1 MFKSLPKK
9 KRAHLIG
16 YFQRSRFSLYMPGS
30 NQVAALDFPP
40 TILNDLT
47 VVDTEQFR
55 KAITKLLA
63 QYNLDEGPVLIVLA
77 TDVCFIQEVPS
88 EQKKGEPTPQDIVKE
103 LRSSM
108 PFANVFARL
117 LQLGKRQLA
126 IGLNR
131 EFYEPLLAA
140 FHEEGFE
147 VTTLIPE
154 VVLTTPL
161 TTTGLT
167 PELALG
173 LSAAVDKLEAFDL
186 LESSEKPKMITTSA
200 QTPEDKKR
208 TLLLVGVFVF
218 LTLLLVGVWWWT
230 NRSQPNKPTVVP
242 VVPVTIEEPSGLVLE
257 PVTAVPDPLVST
269 ASALLDESATPAAAI
284 ASESASESAS
294 QTTP

>member
-9 KRAHLIG
+9 KRAYLIG

-40 TILNDLT
+40 TIVADLT
-47 VVDTEQFR
+47 VVDTDQFR

-63 QYNLDEGPVLIVLA
+63 QYKLEPGPVLIVLA
-77 TDVCFIQEVPS
+77 TDVCFVQEIPAEV
-88 EQKKGEPTPQDIVKE
+88 KKGEPTPQDIVKD

-108 PFANVFARL
+108 PFANVFARQ

-154 VVLTTPL
+154 IVLTTPL
-161 TTTGLT
+161 ATTGLT
-167 PELALG
+167 PELAAG
-173 LSAAVDKLEAFDL
+173 LTAAVDKLEAFDL
-186 LESSEKPKMITTSA
+186 LESAEKPKMITTTA

-208 TLLLVGVFVF
+208 TLLLVGVFAF
-218 LTLLLVGVWWWT
+218 LTLLLIGVWWWT
-230 NRSQPNKPTVVP
+230 NSAEPDQPVIVP
-242 VVPVTIEEPSGLVLE
+242 VVPVTIEEPSELQLE
-257 PVTAVPDPLVST
+257 PVVAISDPADST
-269 ASALLDESATPAAAI
+269 ASALLDESATQAAEI
-284 ASESASESAS
+284 ASESAS